1 MLQQVNSGGVISADG
16 DIQSGA
22 VIADRI
28 DLRAA
33 KQEFLNH
40 LEVTGIS
47 RLHQRRTTK
56 VLPTIYISAFVQQIA
71 NDCRSSLAG
80 SEKEWS
86 AAIAWRIDVRAREVK
101 KLQPMQAPN
110 RALLAHARFP
120 RPQRLLCQRVAGH
133 SLPNTT

>member
-1 MLQQVNSGGVISADG
+1 MPICPDRPTLFANLAGALAAVMLEQVNNGGVISADG

-28 DLRAA
+28 DLRAT

-56 VLPTIYISAFVQQIA
+56 FLATIYISAFVEQIT
-71 NDCRSSLAG
+71 NDCRPSLAG

-86 AAIAWRIDVRAREVK
+86 AAIASCSDVRAREMK
-101 KLQPMQAPN
+101 
-110 RALLAHARFP
+110 
-120 RPQRLLCQRVAGH
+120 
-133 SLPNTT
+133 